1 MDGRKWLVDSS
12 IQQLYEIP
20 IQPCKTIHQI
30 YSEMY
35 KDFYEHICSVLKGHV
50 YCPLGVRGYE

>member
-35 KDFYEHICSVLKGHV
+35 KDFYEHVSSVLKGQV
-50 YCPLGVRGYE
+50 YCPLGVR